1 MMIVTLDTYCF
12 NIRENAALDK
22 IFELQEQDEI
32 EIVFADAVTYE
43 ILMGK
48 IKIEDLPERKQES
61 ASIRLEKAKQFRKI
75 PSWQT
80 FKSHFM
86 GFPMRFFT
94 QRLFDQLADILFRDY
109 NEEIDEMDVR
119 QIYAHKCENN
129 DVFITNNTHHF
140 INNGRREKLSK
151 IGIKVQTPEEFIDE
165 WQINF

>member
-1 MMIVTLDTYCF
+1 MMIVTLDTCCF
-12 NIRENAALDK
+12 NIRGNTPLDE

-48 IKIEDLPERKQES
+48 IKIEDLPEKKQEI
-61 ASIRLEKAKQFRKI
+61 ASRRLEKAKQFRNV

-80 FKSHFM
+80 FKNHFT
-86 GFPMRFFT
+86 GFPMRFFN

-119 QIYAHKCENN
+119 QIFAHKCENN

-140 INNGRREKLSK
+140 INNGRREKLGK

-165 WQINF
+165 WH